1 MIAIQYIIQQ
11 YINDI
16 SLYNILLFYIV
27 SPETSMVVK
36 ISNKYIYVI
45 YKIIEI
51 ITMDITKLNGYIL
64 EITKG
69 QQV

>member
-11 YINDI
+11 YINDV
-16 SLYNILLFYIV
+16 SLYNIPLFYIV